1 MYKNKLLSGSLIA
14 LVYVAASLPCSITI
28 GQSSN
33 FQKVREWRSGKYTV
47 EATIYSANSEQVT
60 LLRHQTD
67 KEDKRVRLPVERLSE
82 ADQKHARGFAE
93 ARFKEIKKVEDLSA
107 VAAECFSQFKEYVDQ
122 GFVDDT
128 NRLFVEARME
138 ALEAHSKSKRVLV
151 KETYLTPEQF
161 LELQKES
168 AEKTREWLKGQATKS
183 TKVLR
188 GITADDPSCLTASL
202 LLGIYYDIYKGDAKA
217 AENVLEEAVEQGKRY
232 RAVASEADRRNL
244 YAAINNLAVA
254 HVRQGRVPNAVKLW
268 GEIVDS
274 EFSGNAGIVKANI
287 KRVTNLVDKKFS
299 GLTANKRKKQDLSR
313 LLSAE
318 FFKSQRVVTSGG
330 WGVVLPVD
338 QQLVELNNVRF
349 LVGEP
354 RFQKIASGAIFDTR
368 CVKCQG
374 TDIHRCPRE
383 GCRKGKIEERIMD
396 DVYAPNGQFLGR
408 KVVKVN
414 QLRCPTCGG
423 DGFVPCPGCQK
434 GSQR

>member
-67 KEDKRVRLPVERLSE
+67 KGDKRVRLPVERLSE

-107 VAAECFSQFKEYVDQ
+107 VAAECFSEFKEYVDQ

-151 KETYLTPEQF
+151 KEIYLSPEQF

-202 LLGIYYDIYKGDAKA
+202 LLGIYYDIYEGDAKA

-254 HVRQGRVPNAVKLW
+254 NVRQGRVARAVKLW

-274 EFSGNAGIVKANI
+274 EFSGNAGIVKANVE
-287 KRVTNLVDKKFS
+287 RVTKLVDKDFS
-299 GLTANKRKKQDLSR
+299 GLTLNKRKKQDLSQ
-313 LLSAE
+313 LLSGKSL
-318 FFKSQRVVTSGG
+318 KSQKVLG

-338 QQLVELNNVRF
+338 QQLVEFNNVRF

-354 RFQKIASGAIFDTR
+354 RFQKIANGAIFDTR
-368 CVKCQG
+368 CVKCKG
-374 TDIHRCPRE
+374 ADLYVCPRD
-383 GCRKGKIEERIMD
+383 GCTKGTIPERVMGW
-396 DVYAPNGQFLGR
+396 VYDSNGKPLYK
-408 KVVKVN
+408 KVVDVIHHE
-414 QLRCPTCGG
+414 CPTCGG